1 MLDRIFG
8 MFTGARRHKAAD
20 PRLIAAV
27 NHDDAFQRLNQ
38 LAPLVGQIAQLPA
51 NGEIVHADADPSHSP
66 QSIVRREAV
75 LGKDQRVAGYSFT
88 LRHGVNL
95 RVKSSSVNIQRLYD
109 EVLLR
114 NMQGMALHRLLGHR
128 LAFVA
133 ISAGSLG
140 LPRLEQLPTAGVV
153 YMVGPNEQLSAD
165 PELMLA
171 RLARLKNLGYRIGL
185 HGAGA
190 ERPAL
195 APFLKL
201 ADFLFI
207 DIGANDIPAIKTQI
221 ECAHEQAPTQ
231 TFVATNV
238 QTLDEFNVCAKL
250 PFAFFQGSFVTSREQ
265 WASPRMDA
273 GRIKILQLLNKLRQ
287 EAEVAELTTLIKQ
300 DPALSFKLLRYI
312 NSPGMGLLSKVGS
325 PEQALFVL
333 GLQKLYRWLTL
344 LLFTS
349 GETGGLDQALLENAL
364 VRARLAELLAR
375 DALSPAER
383 DELFV
388 AGIFSLLDVVL
399 GTSME
404 SVLKQ
409 VSLPALVNEALL
421 HQRGIYAP
429 YLQLAIA
436 CEQADE
442 EDVSA
447 LTQAIGLDAQQVNN
461 LHIEALNWAQQV
473 GE

>member
-1 MLDRIFG
+1 MLERIFG
-8 MFTGARRHKAAD
+8 MFTGARRHRAAEAQ
-20 PRLIAAV
+20 LLATV
-27 NHDDAFQRLNQ
+27 NRDEAFHRLNE
-38 LAPLVGQIAQLPA
+38 LAPLVGQSAQSSA
-51 NGEIVHADADPSHSP
+51 SGEITHSSADPSHPP
-66 QSIVRREAV
+66 QSIVRREAM

-95 RVKSSSVNIQRLYD
+95 RVRTSSVHIQRLYD

-114 NMQGMALHRLLGHR
+114 NMQSMELQSLLGHR

-133 ISAGSLG
+133 VSAGSLE

-153 YMVGPNEQLSAD
+153 YVIGPNDQLSAD
-165 PELMLA
+165 PEPMLA
-171 RLARLKNLGYRIGL
+171 RLARLKSLGYHIGL

-190 ERPAL
+190 EKPAL

-201 ADFLFI
+201 ADFLLI
-207 DIGANDIPAIKTQI
+207 DIGGSDIPAIKAQI
-221 ECAHEQAPTQ
+221 ECAHKQAPTQ
-231 TFVATNV
+231 TFVATNI
-238 QTLDEFNVCAKL
+238 QTLDEFTVCAKL

-265 WASPRMDA
+265 WASPRMDT

-287 EAEVAELTTLIKQ
+287 EAEVAELTALIKQ

-333 GLQKLYRWLTL
+333 GRHKLYRWLTL

-349 GETGGLDQALLENAL
+349 GQARGLDQALLENAL

-375 DALSPAER
+375 ETLPPTER

-404 SVLKQ
+404 SVLNQ

-421 HQRGIYAP
+421 HQGGRYAP

-442 EDVSA
+442 EDISA

-461 LHIEALNWAQQV
+461 LHIEALIWAQQV